1 MIGFIVTMSQN
12 KGGVQTLSPD
22 EITYNGCTIVPSQ
35 LSCAFSSS
43 DTQFW
48 NISQKFRLYA
58 ICENIHTNTLNSTDT
73 AYTNYQ
79 YGDKPRNK
87 IT

>member
-1 MIGFIVTMSQN
+1 MSQN

-48 NISQKFRLYA
+48 NISQKKFRLYA
-58 ICENIHTNTLNSTDT
+58 
-73 AYTNYQ
+73 
-79 YGDKPRNK
+79 
-87 IT
+87 